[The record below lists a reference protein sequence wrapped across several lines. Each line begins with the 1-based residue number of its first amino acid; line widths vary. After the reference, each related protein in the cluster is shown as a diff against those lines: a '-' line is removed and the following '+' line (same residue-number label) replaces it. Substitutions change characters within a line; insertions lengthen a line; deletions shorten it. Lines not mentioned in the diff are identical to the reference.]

1 MDRAGEEPGIEA
13 AMEEL
18 ALLAETAG
26 VEVLS
31 TMVQRRAA
39 PDPAFYIGKGKAREL
54 AEAVEMSGAGVVIF
68 NDELSPSQVR
78 NLDRRLDVKIVDRT
92 ALILDIF
99 ARRARSRAGKLQVEL
114 AQLHYLLPRLT
125 GLGSQLSRL
134 GGGIGTRGP
143 GETQLEVDRRTI
155 RRRMGD
161 LEGEIRSL
169 RRHRALHR
177 QQRRR
182 NRRPVAGLVGYT
194 NAGKS
199 TLLNALTGAEL
210 YTEDKLFATL
220 DPSVRRGRLED
231 GRLILFADTVG
242 FIRHLPKQL
251 VAAFQATLEEIG
263 AADILLHVVDIS
275 HPQYPAQ
282 IEIVRRHLSR
292 LDPGF
297 EQRELLVF
305 NKIDLV
311 ENMAERPFLEREYP
325 GACFLSARSGEG
337 LPALNKALARIID
350 GQGERVK
357 AFLPYRQGA
366 LVEQIRRS
374 GKLIALHYRPHCIE
388 VVAQVGPALSRKLA
402 PYSSPPE
409 GEPLPEKPGEA
420 WNEDA

>member
-1 MDRAGEEPGIEA
+1 MDRAGGEPGIEA

-26 VEVLS
+26 AEVLS
-31 TMVQRRAA
+31 MMVQRRAA
-39 PDPAFYIGKGKAREL
+39 PDPAYYIGKGKVQEL
-54 AEAVEMSGAGVVIF
+54 GEAVELSGAGVVIF

-155 RRRMGD
+155 RKRTGD
-161 LEGEIRSL
+161 LEREISAL

-182 NRRPVAGLVGYT
+182 NRYPVAGLVGYT

-231 GRLILFADTVG
+231 GRMILFADTVG

-251 VAAFQATLEEIG
+251 VAAFQATLEEIA

-275 HPQYPAQ
+275 HSQYQAQ

-292 LDPGF
+292 LDPGY
-297 EQRELLVF
+297 EERELLVF
-305 NKIDLV
+305 NKIDLA
-311 ENMAERPFLEREYP
+311 ESTAERPFLEREYP
-325 GACFLSARSGEG
+325 GACFLSARVGEG
-337 LPALNKALARIID
+337 LSLLNEALARIID
-350 GQGERVK
+350 GRSEKVK

-366 LVEQIRRS
+366 LLEQIRRS
-374 GKLIALHYRPHCIE
+374 GSLLGLQYRTCCIE
-388 VVAQVGPALSRKLA
+388 VEAQVGPSLSRKLA
-402 PYSSPPE
+402 PYNRPPK
-409 GEPLPEKPGEA
+409 GETPPGKPGEA
-420 WNEDA
+420 EKSDV